1 MGKTNKKHL
10 KIQLRGTKNSITPDN
25 DTPTVVPEL
34 R

>member
-1 MGKTNKKHL
+1 MGKTSKKHL

-25 DTPTVVPEL
+25 DTPTEAPEL

>member
-1 MGKTNKKHL
+1 MGKTNKKRL

-25 DTPTVVPEL
+25 DTPTEAPVL